1 MLRLLPGAVLVAA
14 AVAALFWPPLHAP
27 AVGLLP
33 AFPYVV
39 FAAGFL
45 LALRFERGRVAVMVL
60 LLVLAER
67 LMHAL
72 AGSGG
77 TGPVVLDTVA
87 VLLPINLVAIGW
99 LPERG
104 VARIAGWTFA
114 VLLVEALLVAL
125 LATPEL
131 RPLAT
136 QLAHPLV
143 AGRTGVLSVS
153 APAAGTFLVALLASA
168 ARVAHF
174 RNAIESGALWTLVA
188 AFLAVA
194 TRGGPGASL
203 ALATGGLV
211 LVVSI
216 IETSHAI
223 AYGDELTGLPARRA
237 LNEALARLS
246 GDYAIAMVDIDHF
259 KKFNDTFGHDI
270 GDQLLRMVGA
280 RLATVNGGGRAFRY
294 GGEEFAVLFSGSS
307 VDEVLPHLE
316 TLRASVEASGFMLR
330 GRDRPR
336 RKGAAPRPSPHARRV
351 SVTISIGA
359 AEPDRGLTS
368 AQSVLDAADQALYRA
383 KHGGRNCVRT

>member
-1 MLRLLPGAVLVAA
+1 MLVAVA
-14 AVAALFWPPLHAP
+14 AAALFWPPLHGA
-27 AVGLLP
+27 AASLLP
-33 AFPYVV
+33 AFPYIV
-39 FAAGFL
+39 FAAGLL
-45 LALRFERGRVAVMVL
+45 LALRFKRGRVVVMVAL
-60 LLVLAER
+60 LALAER
-67 LMHAL
+67 LMHVL
-72 AGSGG
+72 AGTGG
-77 TGPVVLDTVA
+77 AGPVVLDVVA

-104 VARIAGWTFA
+104 VARITGWTLA
-114 VLLVEALLVAL
+114 VLLVEALAIAL

-131 RPLAT
+131 RPLAAR
-136 QLAHPLV
+136 LARPLV
-143 AGRTGVLSVS
+143 LGRSGVLSVP
-153 APAAGTFLVALLASA
+153 APAAGAFVVALFASV

-174 RNAIESGALWTLVA
+174 RSAIESGALWALVA
-188 AFLAVA
+188 SFLAVA
-194 TRGGPGASL
+194 MRSTSGASL

-237 LNEALARLS
+237 LNEALRRLS
-246 GDYAIAMVDIDHF
+246 GHYAIAMVDIDHF
-259 KKFNDTFGHDI
+259 KKFNDTYGHDI

-294 GGEEFAVLFSGSS
+294 GGEEFAVLFPGSS
-307 VDEVLPHLE
+307 VDDVLPHLE

-336 RKGAAPRPSPHARRV
+336 RKGTAPRPSSHARRV

-359 AEPDRGLTS
+359 AETDRGRSS
-368 AQSVLDAADQALYRA
+368 AQTVLDAADQALYRA
-383 KHGGRNCVRT
+383 KHGGRNCIRT